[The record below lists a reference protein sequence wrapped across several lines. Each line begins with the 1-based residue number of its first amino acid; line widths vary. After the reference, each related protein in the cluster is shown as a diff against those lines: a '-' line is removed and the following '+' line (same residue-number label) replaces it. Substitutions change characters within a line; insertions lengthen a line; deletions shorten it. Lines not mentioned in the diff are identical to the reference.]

1 MEIFASHHHLQN
13 QHSLSQDSTSEG
25 SLMMI
30 GGQGPPPPPT
40 LSRLPPDGH
49 EFPPDYRDPSASSSS
64 NSNNFQVSIHITDR
78 YYSESIYSDFNHFLM
93 LKLLINYFNYH
104 CTEKKKYELA
114 FIFLY
119 GFMFFLGAVVL
130 KNYLGI

>member
-30 GGQGPPPPPT
+30 GGGQGPPPPPT

-64 NSNNFQVSIHITDR
+64 NSNNFQVSIHINITDR
-78 YYSESIYSDFNHFLM
+78 YYSESIYSG
-93 LKLLINYFNYH
+93 I
-104 CTEKKKYELA
+104 EKT
-114 FIFLY
+114 I
-119 GFMFFLGAVVL
+119 
-130 KNYLGI
+130 

>member
-30 GGQGPPPPPT
+30 GGGQGPPPPPT

-64 NSNNFQVSIHITDR
+64 NSNNFQVSIHINITDR
-78 YYSESIYSDFNHFLM
+78 YYIVNLHIVI
-93 LKLLINYFNYH
+93 LITF
-104 CTEKKKYELA
+104 
-114 FIFLY
+114 
-119 GFMFFLGAVVL
+119 
-130 KNYLGI
+130 

>member
-93 LKLLINYFNYH
+93 LRKKTSDEFFQLPLYRE
-104 CTEKKKYELA
+104 EK
-114 FIFLY
+114 I
-119 GFMFFLGAVVL
+119 
-130 KNYLGI
+130 